1 MGVLKIVN
9 TTAEQIRALLE
20 KLFKDAGYTVP
31 ELLEYIEK
39 LEKDQDLMAETIK
52 KMKLESIRKASASAG
67 MNSRL
72 KDALRE

>member
-52 KMKLESIRKASASAG
+52 KMKLESIRKASASTG

>member
-1 MGVLKIVN
+1 M
-9 TTAEQIRALLE
+9 LE

-52 KMKLESIRKASASAG
+52 KMKLESIRKASATAG

>member
-1 MGVLKIVN
+1 M
-9 TTAEQIRALLE
+9 LE

>member
-52 KMKLESIRKASASAG
+52 KMKLESIRKASASTG
-67 MNSRL
+67 MNTRL

>member
-1 MGVLKIVN
+1 M
-9 TTAEQIRALLE
+9 LE

-52 KMKLESIRKASASAG
+52 KMKLESIRKASASTG
-67 MNSRL
+67 MNTRL

>member
-1 MGVLKIVN
+1 LGVLIIVN
-9 TTAEQIRALLE
+9 TTAEQIRDILE

-31 ELLEYIEK
+31 ELLAYIEK
-39 LEKDQDLMAETIK
+39 LEKDQDQMAETIK
-52 KMKLESIRKASASAG
+52 KMKLESIRKTSASAG

>member
-1 MGVLKIVN
+1 LEVLKIVN
-9 TTAEQIRALLE
+9 TTAEQIRVLLE

-31 ELLEYIEK
+31 ELLAYIEK

>member
-1 MGVLKIVN
+1 MNPK
-9 TTAEQIRALLE
+9 TTAEQMRESIG

-31 ELLEYIEK
+31 ELLIYIEK
-39 LEKDQDLMAETIK
+39 LEKDHETMTQTIK
-52 KMKLESIRKASASAG
+52 KMKLDSIRKASAEAG

>member
-1 MGVLKIVN
+1 MGVLIIVN
-9 TTAEQIRALLE
+9 TTAEQIRDILE
-20 KLFKDAGYTVP
+20 KLFKDAGYSVP
-31 ELLEYIEK
+31 ELLAYIEK
-39 LEKDQDLMAETIK
+39 LEKDQDQIAETIK

>member
-1 MGVLKIVN
+1 M
-9 TTAEQIRALLE
+9 LE

-31 ELLEYIEK
+31 ELLKYIEK

-52 KMKLESIRKASASAG
+52 KMKLESIRKASATAG

>member
-1 MGVLKIVN
+1 MNIK
-9 TTAEQIRALLE
+9 TTAGQMRETVE

-31 ELLEYIEK
+31 ELLSYIEK
-39 LEKDQDLMAETIK
+39 LENDHAQMAGQLK
-52 KMKLESIRKASASAG
+52 KMKLDSVRKASAAAG

>member
-9 TTAEQIRALLE
+9 TTAEQTRALLE

>member
-1 MGVLKIVN
+1 M
-9 TTAEQIRALLE
+9 
-20 KLFKDAGYTVP
+20 P
-31 ELLEYIEK
+31 ELLAYIEK
-39 LEKDQDLMAETIK
+39 LEKDQDQIAETIK